1 MGFPCTLDHSVPLQ
15 EAGYRT
21 ELWEV
26 HSNPI
31 WSTASGRL
39 PSNHHIQEALEAPL
53 QIVVIHL
60 MSKFGIA
67 WKKSWA
73 YLIPWK
79 DRNHMFDFCRL
90 FSSSQFSPPYIQSSF
105 SLHLQVL
112 FWKWGLKAQLNRV
125 VLWSDSLTLRVSF
138 GRNCLKALITFF
150 PRHRQ
155 MAKPCPD
162 SNAFKWEI

>member
-1 MGFPCTLDHSVPLQ
+1 MKCGEIFRNSHCRAPCLFFNPKLTWILMGFPCTLDHSVPLQ
-15 EAGYRT
+15 EAGYRN
-21 ELWEV
+21 
-26 HSNPI
+26 SGKF
-31 WSTASGRL
+31 TAILSG
-39 PSNHHIQEALEAPL
+39 PQHQEGSHPTIIFKEALEAPL

-125 VLWSDSLTLRVSF
+125 VLWSDSLTL
-138 GRNCLKALITFF
+138 
-150 PRHRQ
+150 
-155 MAKPCPD
+155 
-162 SNAFKWEI
+162 